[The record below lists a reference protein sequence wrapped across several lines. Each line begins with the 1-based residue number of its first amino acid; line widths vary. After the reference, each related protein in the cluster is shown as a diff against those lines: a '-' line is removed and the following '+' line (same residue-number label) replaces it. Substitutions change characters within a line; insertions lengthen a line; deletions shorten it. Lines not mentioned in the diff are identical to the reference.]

1 MTLPSSPNAP
11 TERASNDTEPSRTI
25 LLTVAYDGSA
35 YAGFAMQRNAHTV
48 AEALLDAIAHFDP
61 AVRTLRVA
69 SRTDAGVHARCNQV
83 AFDTTRDMPVRA
95 WVHGLMPRLPDDVAV
110 RVASRVPAGFT
121 PRFAAKR
128 KRYRYLLLVDRYPD
142 PQWARRAW
150 RVWGLDREAAARME
164 RELAAVAGT
173 HEFSAFASAR
183 DEREHRERTL
193 APPRVRWREGEGALS
208 QAPMVAIDVEGD
220 SFLHNMVRI
229 LVGTAVDVGLGRRP
243 EGTVAT
249 ALASGDRSL
258 AGQTAPPDGL
268 YLDELILEVERQET
282 WPRVAE
288 PVPG

>member
-1 MTLPSSPNAP
+1 MTSGHPADADELA
-11 TERASNDTEPSRTI
+11 RTV

-35 YAGFAMQRNAHTV
+35 YAGFAAQKNARTV
-48 AEALLDAIAHFDP
+48 AEALLEAIAHFDP
-61 AVRTLRVA
+61 EVRKLRVA

-83 AFDTTRDMPVRA
+83 AFDTTHDMPVRA

-110 RVASRVPAGFT
+110 RAASRVPLGFT
-121 PRFAAKR
+121 PRFASKR

-142 PQWARRAW
+142 PQWAGRAW
-150 RVWGLDREAAARME
+150 RVWGLDEAAAERME

-173 HEFSAFASAR
+173 HDFSAFASAR

-193 APPRVRWREGEGALS
+193 SPPRVRWRRGEGAVS
-208 QAPMVAIDVEGD
+208 GAPMVCIDVEGD

-243 EGTVAT
+243 EGTIAK
-249 ALASGDRSL
+249 ALRSRDRTE

-268 YLDELILEVERQET
+268 YLDELILEVDRLET
-282 WPRVAE
+282 WPT
-288 PVPG
+288 